1 MKSDIEDEE
10 VEAPRFNSASRAT
23 VTEIYEEQSFSD
35 EGPGPYGS
43 FIISFINLSLFSRK
57 FFF

>member
-10 VEAPRFNSASRAT
+10 VSASRAA